1 MRLTRGEFDDMLRP
15 AIGETV
21 SATRRVLESSGV
33 EPGDLSAIV
42 LVGGS
47 SRIPL
52 VSEMLSAAFG
62 RPLALDNHPKHDVA
76 LGAAI
81 RGTPAAQ
88 PQTAPA
94 RAAGGSG
101 RGAGDDRRG
110 GSRRTAPA
118 AREPPPAGSATTG
131 PGPRPGRAPAGTVAR
146 LAPARPRRP
155 DDLRG
160 RRHRHATRLPAA
172 VRGTRGRMLVG
183 TGAVVVA
190 LAVGAGI

>member
-1 MRLTRGEFDDMLRP
+1 MALPGITTSVRLTRGEFDDMLRP

-21 SATRRVLESSGV
+21 AATRRVLESAGV

-88 PQTAPA
+88 PRGRLRPA
-94 RAAGGSG
+94 
-101 RGAGDDRRG
+101 
-110 GSRRTAPA
+110 TAPA
-118 AREPPPAGSATTG
+118 ADRGGRGAAAPPRLV
-131 PGPRPGRAPAGTVAR
+131 PRRCLPH
-146 LAPARPRRP
+146 RPRA
-155 DDLRG
+155 RG
-160 RRHRHATRLPAA
+160 DRAARTPVRRHRAHRAVPPAA
-172 VRGTRGRMLVG
+172 APPADAPPPGPSPDWRPPPPSAR
-183 TGAVVVA
+183 
-190 LAVGAGI
+190 

>member
-21 SATRRVLESSGV
+21 AATRRVLDSAGV

-88 PQTAPA
+88 PPAPAPA
-94 RAAGGSG
+94 RRHAAGG
-101 RGAGDDRRG
+101 R
-110 GSRRTAPA
+110 GSRR
-118 AREPPPAGSATTG
+118 RRRCRCRVCAGSGCRTG
-131 PGPRPGRAPAGTVAR
+131 PASGPGARRRVRAPRRPHAVPPGSRAAAADAPAGALAR
-146 LAPARPRRP
+146 LAARPPSSAR
-155 DDLRG
+155 
-160 RRHRHATRLPAA
+160 
-172 VRGTRGRMLVG
+172 
-183 TGAVVVA
+183 
-190 LAVGAGI
+190 